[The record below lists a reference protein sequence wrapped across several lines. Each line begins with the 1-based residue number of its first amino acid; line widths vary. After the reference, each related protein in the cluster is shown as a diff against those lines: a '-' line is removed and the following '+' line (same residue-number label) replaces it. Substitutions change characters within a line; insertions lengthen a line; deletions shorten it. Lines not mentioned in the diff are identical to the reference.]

1 MKIHHYHI
9 VETAAGRTVGNS
21 ADHPV
26 LLGTKEEYEA
36 DDPALLTP
44 ESEQAL
50 VRLTALLNLTVERA
64 RKDGKR
70 YIVELADDATPFEHG
85 VFCSLCKNLLGD
97 IADLPVGI
105 NKEERCFSVGPKAP
119 RVLH

>member
-9 VETAAGRTVGNS
+9 VETSASKTVGNS
-21 ADHPV
+21 GDHPV
-26 LLGTKEEYEA
+26 LIGTKEEYEA

-50 VRLTALLNLTVERA
+50 VRLTALLNLTVELA

-85 VFCSLCKNLLGD
+85 VFCALCKNLLGEVT
-97 IADLPVGI
+97 DLPVGLS
-105 NKEERCFSVGPKAP
+105 KEESCFFIGPKAP